1 MYGIC
6 MKMVPPPS
14 TLSVPSTLLPLY
26 DYVRANRARLVC
38 VDVSRLSMIYYPS
51 KWTWLMHGR
60 AFSGVV
66 HTGRNLYKTLPV
78 VLTCVYR

>member
-14 TLSVPSTLLPLY
+14 TLPSTLLPLY

-66 HTGRNLYKTLPV
+66 HTERNLYKNI
-78 VLTCVYR
+78 YS